1 MTTNLRANE
10 KDYCTKINLLQSK
23 VDLQEQKIQR
33 MRIKITEVRKSEE
46 ATRNA
51 LVR

>member
-1 MTTNLRANE
+1 VTTKLRANE
-10 KDYCTKINLLQSK
+10 KDYRTQINQLQSK

-51 LVR
+51 LVK